1 MVEKKAPSVTLPCGF
16 NCRGGSGPQDKSTSI
31 SFTHIPSGQ
40 SVHFAAYLLG
50 FSDNFNVRWNAE
62 EIYGRMDPI
71 SIYQGTGRTISLSWK
86 VLSQGKEDGTCNMKN
101 SSLFLN
107 FQYPSFFGESADLI
121 QNPPLLRLRF
131 ANLAMSAGKRGSL
144 VGYVDGQV
152 SFTPNLDAGFIYVGE
167 NIIPKEIDFSCT
179 FVVLHDEALG
189 WEGKKPQ
196 QKGFPYGFNTQ
207 DRKGVPVPGQT
218 DGQPQGPAFD
228 EKTTGPQPDLMEEAR
243 EDGTRTI
250 KEAQTAERRVGDMRQ
265 AAANIKERL
274 AGKR

>member
-1 MVEKKAPSVTLPCGF
+1 VVERKGPSVSLPCGF
-16 NCRGGSGPQDKSTSI
+16 NCRGSSGPKDKSTSI
-31 SFTHIPSGQ
+31 SFTHVPSGQ
-40 SVHFAAYLLG
+40 TVHFAAYLLD

-62 EIYGRMDPI
+62 TIYGRMDPI

-86 VLSQGKEDGTCNMKN
+86 VLSQGEEDGTCNMKN

-131 ANLAMSAGKRGSL
+131 ANLAMSAGRRGSL

-167 NIIPKEIDFSCT
+167 NIIPKEIDFSCN

-196 QKGFPYGFNTQ
+196 SKTFPYGFNTQ
-207 DRKGVPVPGQT
+207 NRRDVPVPGQT
-218 DGQPQGPAFD
+218 EGNNQGGIRDQKAV
-228 EKTTGPQPDLMEEAR
+228 GPEPDLMEEAR
-243 EDGTRTI
+243 IDGARII
-250 KEAQTAERRVGDMRQ
+250 KDAEAVERRAREAKEGQ
-265 AAANIKERL
+265 AGAKDRL
-274 AGKR
+274 TR

>member
-62 EIYGRMDPI
+62 TIYGRMDPI

-207 DRKGVPVPGQT
+207 NRKGVPVPGQT
-218 DGQPQGPAFD
+218 DGQPQG
-228 EKTTGPQPDLMEEAR
+228 GLMEEALI
-243 EDGTRTI
+243 DGTRI
-250 KEAQTAERRVGDMRQ
+250 VREAEADERRAREAKEGQ
-265 AAANIKERL
+265 AGAKDRL
-274 AGKR
+274 TR